1 MSNLNEEDI
10 AKILAHVEW
19 EKVNDVDK
27 SMSELLTEWSALI
40 TELSDKEWRYVSL
53 KESYEAQSHMI
64 EETTDFKKLYGK
76 NNAEVRKHHIKQEL
90 YDTFENIK
98 LLELSIDY
106 LKRRITFLKQ
116 LIHTK
121 TIIMEVKQ

>member
-10 AKILAHVEW
+10 AKILAHAEW

-76 NNAEVRKHHIKQEL
+76 NNTEVRKHHIKQEL

-106 LKRRITFLKQ
+106 LKRRISFLKQ